1 MHSYDKKNIL
11 KGDKYELINAFKQY
25 ADFKGR
31 ARRKEFWYFVLF
43 NIIVSFILGFVD
55 GILGLADKQSGIGLL
70 GGLYLLAV
78 LIPSLAIEV
87 RRLHDTNRSGWFIL
101 IAFIPIIGGFI
112 LLYFLVQDSNPSEN
126 KYGPNPKL

>member
-1 MHSYDKKNIL
+1 MNY
-11 KGDKYELINAFKQY
+11 YINAFKQY